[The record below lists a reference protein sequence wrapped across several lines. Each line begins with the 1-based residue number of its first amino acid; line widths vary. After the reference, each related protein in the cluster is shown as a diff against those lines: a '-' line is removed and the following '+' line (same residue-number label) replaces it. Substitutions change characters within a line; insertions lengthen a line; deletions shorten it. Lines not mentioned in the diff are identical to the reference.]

1 MNNVYIIS
9 CQRDNGKL
17 PEIYSMWSTYEK
29 AINAYYDACV
39 EKSYNFSW
47 LYLYEFPLDEKFCD
61 VKSWSDIKLGK
72 SCKYRMKF
80 KDFNELESLA
90 LSTKRDNKL
99 TELGID

>member
-1 MNNVYIIS
+1 MSNVYIIS
-9 CQRDNGKL
+9 CQRGQGL

-39 EKSYNFSW
+39 EKSHNFSW

-61 VKSWSDIKLGK
+61 VTRWSEIKLGK

-80 KDFNELESLA
+80 KDFNELKSLA
-90 LSTKRDNKL
+90 LSTKRDSKL
-99 TELGID
+99 NELGID